1 MTERN
6 PILPRT
12 KTWNPAN
19 LRRSLSR
26 CAMDARIT
34 CCFTLK
40 RERPPSPLVP
50 LSAHAYPHHATL
62 SQHMRIPTMQPQ
74 QGMSELP
81 RGQHPHAITPFMRDN
96 GPATWNNKLE
106 IDRWDWDER
115 FVPGREDGNPDGNP
129 LAQYGM
135 GLGPRDDVEASLEAA
150 ASRAKNW
157 WPNVPEYNKPRTPPK
172 APPKPA
178 QPSTSLW
185 GGEEQYTPA
194 AMKAAAGTP
203 KTGSPSSSKMK
214 APSAKSPSP
223 STKKIFFT
231 DQGVVTSKQ
240 RELRM
245 DQLSSK
251 LGVDKVRAPPWVG
264 SRLHASRHVPMTRVM
279 CVCVCVCVCALNGIH
294 TGKGS
299 IHTRTRVAGSARQ
312 QPYSDRH
319 DRAGRPQHS
328 SRRALANW

>member
-1 MTERN
+1 
-6 PILPRT
+6 
-12 KTWNPAN
+12 
-19 LRRSLSR
+19 
-26 CAMDARIT
+26 
-34 CCFTLK
+34 
-40 RERPPSPLVP
+40 
-50 LSAHAYPHHATL
+50 
-62 SQHMRIPTMQPQ
+62 MRIPTMQPQ

-96 GPATWNNKLE
+96 GPATWNNKHE

-129 LAQYGM
+129 IAQYGM
-135 GLGPRDDVEASLEAA
+135 GLQPRDDVEASLEAA
-150 ASRAKNW
+150 TSRAKNW

-185 GGEEQYTPA
+185 GGDEQYTPA

-214 APSAKSPSP
+214 APGAKSPSP
-223 STKKIFFT
+223 TTKKIFFT

-245 DQLSSK
+245 NQLSSK
-251 LGVDKVRAPPWVG
+251 LGVDKVQLVSSPIQIDTTAPAGHNTAPVAPSPTGAGGVSTSTMRGGAWPATDNYWARASPPRKPPP
-264 SRLHASRHVPMTRVM
+264 RLAHQAAARAQQLRAS
-279 CVCVCVCVCALNGIH
+279 A
-294 TGKGS
+294 
-299 IHTRTRVAGSARQ
+299 
-312 QPYSDRH
+312 
-319 DRAGRPQHS
+319 
-328 SRRALANW
+328 